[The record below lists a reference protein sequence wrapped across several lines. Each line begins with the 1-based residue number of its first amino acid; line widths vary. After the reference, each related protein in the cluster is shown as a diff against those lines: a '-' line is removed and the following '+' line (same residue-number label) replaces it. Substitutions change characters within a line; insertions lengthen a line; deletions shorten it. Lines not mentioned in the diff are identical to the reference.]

1 MREDVAHP
9 APLEAGAH
17 ASVERGVAELVV
29 EAAFLVVGEDLVRLV
44 HLFELRLGG
53 VVALVAVGVVLQRE
67 LLVGAAKLFGR

>member
-1 MREDVAHP
+1 MREDVSYP

-29 EAAFLVVGEDLVRLV
+29 EAAFLVVREGLVRLV

-53 VVALVAVGVVLQRE
+53 VVSLVAVRVVLERE